1 MTSVRVALGK
11 ARWGTHL
18 HLCCKYLRTNTVFH
32 SGSKPLAFT
41 AFLVLKVPKNIAN
54 IVVSGDLARQKHRHS
69 QRSVCWMEWQMGKAS
84 PYFHFP
90 VVPTIQKNA
99 WYLYYIYSVLKRQ
112 ERRNCVKTHGCW
124 GSQTSS
130 RQPAKLARASWM
142 TRARVTGVRRAK
154 LYNNYK
160 ILETMGSLR
169 VKPSSIG
176 ACDIPLLKNLVKW
189 PTMVG

>member
-99 WYLYYIYSVLKRQ
+99 WYLYYIYIVSWSDKRGEIAWKLMAVGDLKHLPANLQNSLALHGWRALASRVCDVRSSTIIIRYWKLWEVL
-112 ERRNCVKTHGCW
+112 E
-124 GSQTSS
+124 
-130 RQPAKLARASWM
+130 
-142 TRARVTGVRRAK
+142 
-154 LYNNYK
+154 
-160 ILETMGSLR
+160 
-169 VKPSSIG
+169 
-176 ACDIPLLKNLVKW
+176 
-189 PTMVG
+189 